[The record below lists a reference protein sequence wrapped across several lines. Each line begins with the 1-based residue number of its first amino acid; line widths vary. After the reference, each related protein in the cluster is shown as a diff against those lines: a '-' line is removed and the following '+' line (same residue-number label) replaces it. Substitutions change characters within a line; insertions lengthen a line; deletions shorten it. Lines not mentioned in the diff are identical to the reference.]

1 MKQWIVDTAHAWLK
15 VPKQEYEESKFQASK
30 YSYQDDEYV
39 YLEEDCDASGFLAL
53 LVGTGPMAFPSKHV
67 NGLSSIRNK
76 DSIGGE

>member
-39 YLEEDCDASGFLAL
+39 YLEEDCAASGY
-53 LVGTGPMAFPSKHV
+53 
-67 NGLSSIRNK
+67 
-76 DSIGGE
+76 